1 MLNFMLPTLELT
13 LSSASS
19 IDIALAIFPAYLAS
33 ISTYFMEPYQYSPL
47 NEEAGEIRLLT
58 LHPGPLNSEIYVVL
72 HNETLTKT
80 HTPAFEA
87 LSYTWGSMENLHDI
101 RVGSSGNDFLSVT
114 RNLAVALSYLRY
126 AEKVR
131 VLWIDAVCIDQKNTK
146 ERGQQVERMRDIY
159 TLAAR
164 VVVWLGVEEQN
175 STYAL
180 QLMSTLSSKIEV
192 DWLLAAMKPSM
203 LGEGEPDWTDRSK
216 PLPYE
221 GKELDAIYSLLHRSW
236 FERLWIRQEIRLAS
250 KRSIIVCKP
259 SPPSPSLLYIFSQAM
274 STVSA

>member
-1 MLNFMLPTLELT
+1 MLPTLELP

-19 IDIALAIFPAYLAS
+19 IGIALAIFSACLAS
-33 ISTYFMEPYQYSPL
+33 ISTYFMAPYQYSPL

-80 HTPAFEA
+80 NTPAFEA

-101 RVGSSGNDFLSVT
+101 RVGPSGNDVLSVT
-114 RNLAVALSYLRY
+114 RNLAVALQYLRY

-159 TLAAR
+159 TLADR
-164 VVVWLGVEEQN
+164 VVVWWRRGAEQ
-175 STYAL
+175 Y
-180 QLMSTLSSKIEV
+180 ICF
-192 DWLLAAMKPSM
+192 AAH
-203 LGEGEPDWTDRSK
+203 E
-216 PLPYE
+216 Y
-221 GKELDAIYSLLHRSW
+221 
-236 FERLWIRQEIRLAS
+236 FE
-250 KRSIIVCKP
+250 
-259 SPPSPSLLYIFSQAM
+259 F
-274 STVSA
+274 